1 MMAFMLVMPYAE
13 ASEQTILQ
21 RVVPFHRQGR
31 VFGFAQSVEQAA
43 SPLTAFLIAPIT
55 QLLVIP
61 FMTDGWGARV
71 IGPWFGTGADR
82 GIALVFV
89 VAGLIGLLVTGL
101 ALLSRPYR
109 RLSAAYAELVRSAG
123 RGGRQR
129 RVGRLRPCSGQ

>member
-1 MMAFMLVMPYAE
+1 M
-13 ASEQTILQ
+13 
-21 RVVPFHRQGR
+21 VPFHRQGR

-61 FMTDGWGARV
+61 LMTDGWGARV

-101 ALLSRPYR
+101 ALLSRPYAGCR
-109 RLSAAYAELVRSAG
+109 RRTRARPQTSKVTPWASGRS
-123 RGGRQR
+123 R
-129 RVGRLRPCSGQ
+129 SS